1 MNASQQRRRVTE
13 STRSISRDT
22 VRARMCALLLRKYG
36 AIRATRRT
44 VYARTW
50 ISPRAINPIQPVTRR
65 NAEWASE
72 RETRFARG
80 SSSRGSGIS
89 RSRFLSPP
97 AEGEKNYGSLTVA
110 TSHRVPIKAHCLYLV
125 ALPEGNATGVS
136 ACRRAGD
143 RFAVQS
149 RGSLK
154 HRAS

>member
-13 STRSISRDT
+13 TRSISRDT
-22 VRARMCALLLRKYG
+22 VRARMRALLLRKYG

-65 NAEWASE
+65 NAEWAPE

-80 SSSRGSGIS
+80 SSTGIRCLAFS
-89 RSRFLSPP
+89 LPLARRAKKIIGRSS
-97 AEGEKNYGSLTVA
+97 VA

-125 ALPEGNATGVS
+125 ALPSGNATGVS
-136 ACRRAGD
+136 ACRRVGVSAC
-143 RFAVQS
+143 RRSIRRTIA
-149 RGSLK
+149 RLP
-154 HRAS
+154 